1 MSELYPLKFKP
12 LFKDKIW
19 GGHKI
24 KEVLGMDYSPLPN
37 CGEVWVLSGVEG
49 NQSVVETGFLAGNE
63 LNDLVE
69 VYMGDLVGDKIYQ
82 KFGNEFPILI
92 KFIDASDWLSIQVH
106 PDDKLAWNRH
116 QSLGKTEMWYIL
128 AADDG
133 AELITGFSKKV
144 DKKSYQEHLENKT
157 LKTIMNFEKV
167 NRGDVFYTPAGRVHA
182 LGPGILLAEIQQT
195 SDVTYRIYDWDRIDQ
210 AGMMRELHTE
220 LALDAIDFNLYDNY
234 KTLYDNKLNQTVKLV
249 ESPYFTSNIIHL
261 NQAIKKDY
269 SQLDSFVILIAA
281 EGAFDIHYTNSD
293 YRVNPGESIL
303 LPSAIDEIEIH
314 PLGTTKILEVY
325 MVM

>member
-167 NRGDVFYTPAGRVHA
+167 NRGDVFYTPAGRGSCPWTRNITGRNTA
-182 LGPGILLAEIQQT
+182 NIGCDIQ
-195 SDVTYRIYDWDRIDQ
+195 
-210 AGMMRELHTE
+210 
-220 LALDAIDFNLYDNY
+220 
-234 KTLYDNKLNQTVKLV
+234 
-249 ESPYFTSNIIHL
+249 
-261 NQAIKKDY
+261 
-269 SQLDSFVILIAA
+269 
-281 EGAFDIHYTNSD
+281 DI
-293 YRVNPGESIL
+293 
-303 LPSAIDEIEIH
+303 
-314 PLGTTKILEVY
+314 
-325 MVM
+325 